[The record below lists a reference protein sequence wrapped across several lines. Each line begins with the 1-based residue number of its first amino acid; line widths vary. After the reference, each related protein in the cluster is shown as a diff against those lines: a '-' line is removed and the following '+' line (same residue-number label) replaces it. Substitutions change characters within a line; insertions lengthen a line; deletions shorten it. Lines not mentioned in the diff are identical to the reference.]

1 MMHNAPFLRD
11 GLSLNVVEGEVG
23 TPVIFQHGLCGSGAQ
38 TTEAFPDDPRFRLV
52 TLECR
57 GHGASPPSDEKRF
70 SIKTFA
76 EDLAR
81 LMEERKLAPCVIGGI
96 SMGAAIA
103 TRLAVTRPELA
114 KALIIARPAWV
125 AAAAP
130 ENCSPNF
137 EVGELLS
144 YLPPE
149 EAKGAFLQSG
159 TARRLEHFAP
169 DNLNSLTGFFS
180 REPAALTA
188 ALLMRIAVDGP
199 GITEEQLQ
207 ALRIPTLIIATDQDM
222 IHPLAHAEKLHALI
236 PGSILKL
243 ITPKGVDKARY
254 LSEFR
259 STLLSFLED
268 HA

>member
-1 MMHNAPFLRD
+1 MQSTAFLRD
-11 GLSLNVVEGEVG
+11 GLSLNVVEDGLG
-23 TPVIFQHGLCGSGAQ
+23 TPVVFQHGLCGNAAQ
-38 TTEAFPDDPRFRLV
+38 TIEAFPDDPRFCLV

-57 GHGASPPSDEKRF
+57 GHGASPAGDEKRF
-70 SIKTFA
+70 SIKTFTD
-76 EDLAR
+76 DLTS
-81 LMEERKLAPCVIGGI
+81 LIEERKLAPCIIGGI

-103 TRLAVTRPELA
+103 MRLAVTQPGLV

-130 ENCSPNF
+130 ENCAPNF
-137 EVGELLS
+137 KVGELLS

-149 EAKGAFLQSG
+149 EAKAAFLQSG
-159 TARRLEHFAP
+159 TARRLADFAP

-180 REPAALTA
+180 REPIGVTS
-188 ALLMRIAVDGP
+188 ALLMHIAEDGP
-199 GITEEQLQ
+199 GITEDQLQ
-207 ALRIPTLIIATDQDM
+207 ALRIPTLIIATGQDV

-236 PGSILKL
+236 SGSILRL
-243 ITPKGVDKARY
+243 IAPKGVDKARY